1 MKKQI
6 FFAHSAGPQGPGQ
19 GSHDLLSMLRTEL
32 SHEYEIISPLIER
45 PNAPD
50 YQQWRK
56 VLKAAFAASKE
67 PLILIGHS
75 LGGSVLLKY
84 LSEEKPDIRIQA
96 MFLIAMPHWGAPDWE
111 VDEFVLEKNFS
122 DALRNIPAIY
132 LYYSEDDEMIPM
144 QHLTFYRN
152 AMKNAVIRKL
162 KGYSHEFNTGLP
174 ELVQDLIG
182 SHPPSPP
189 LEDEQRRLNQS

>member
-32 SHEYEIISPLIER
+32 SQSYEIIAPIIDR
-45 PNAPD
+45 PHAPD
-50 YQQWRK
+50 YQQWQK
-56 VLKAAFAASKE
+56 VLNAAFATTKV

-84 LSEEKPDIRIQA
+84 LSEQKPDVRIQA

-111 VDEFVLEKNFS
+111 VAEFVLEKNFS

-132 LYYSEDDEMIPM
+132 LYYSEDDEVIPM

-152 AMKNAVIRKL
+152 ALKNAVVRKL
-162 KGYSHEFNTGLP
+162 KGYDHEFKTGLP
-174 ELVQDLIG
+174 ELVQDLTG
-182 SHPPSPP
+182 SHPPGPP
-189 LEDEQRRLNQS
+189 LEENRDRMSQS